1 MSTKIS
7 VLVPEDE
14 AIRFEAYCTDRGYKK
29 STLIVRLIKELLDK
43 ESYPSQGSLLS
54 PSHSS
59 DWETSGNK
67 RK

>member
-29 STLIVRLIKELLDK
+29 STLVVPLIKEFLDK
-43 ESYPSQGSLLS
+43 ESYPSQGLLLS
-54 PSHSS
+54 PSHPS
-59 DWETSGNK
+59 DWEASGNK